1 MNWIVA
7 KMKWIMVVSGVL
19 TFSMIYAAVAPQA
32 ALNSTFGASLEG
44 PLAEIIV
51 RNWGVMIAL
60 VGAMLIYGAYK
71 PICRPLILTLASVG
85 KLTFITLVL
94 TYGRQYLGS
103 QAGVVILIDLV
114 MVSLYLSYLVSISR
128 SRNSA
133 LESNPT

>member
-19 TFSMIYAAVAPQA
+19 TFSMIYAAVALQA

-71 PICRPLILTLASVG
+71 PISRPLILTLASVG

>member
-71 PICRPLILTLASVG
+71 PISRPLILTLASVG

-114 MVSLYLSYLVSISR
+114 MVSLYLNYLVSISR

>member
-71 PICRPLILTLASVG
+71 PISRPLILTLASVG

>member
-1 MNWIVA
+1 MEH
-7 KMKWIMVVSGVL
+7 
-19 TFSMIYAAVAPQA
+19 YP
-32 ALNSTFGASLEG
+32 LEG

-71 PICRPLILTLASVG
+71 PISRPLILTLASVG

-133 LESNPT
+133 LESYPT

>member
-71 PICRPLILTLASVG
+71 PISRPLILTLASVG

-114 MVSLYLSYLVSISR
+114 MVSLYLSYLVSISK